1 VALESAADFGSYV
14 NSTSGF
20 GITATFFEVQDT
32 LWDTRPGLIDTWF
45 DIDSGA
51 SSNIEILMDEDYF
64 AIEGNTVAADGYQ
77 PRATMKAT
85 DAPYISHAD
94 LLTIDAVTT
103 DRGTVLKPA
112 TNFKVVEVQP
122 DNVGMVTLILEV
134 A

>member
-1 VALESAADFGSYV
+1 MALESAADFGSYV

-32 LWDTRPGLIDTWF
+32 LWDSRLGLIDSYF

-64 AIEGNTVAADGYQ
+64 SIEGNSIAAEGYQ
-77 PRATMKAT
+77 PRAIIKAT

-94 LLTIDAVTT
+94 LLNVNAVTT
-103 DRGTVLKPA
+103 DKGNVIKAA
-112 TNFKVVEVQP
+112 TDFKVVEVQP
-122 DNVGMVTLILEV
+122 DNVGLVTLILEV

>member
-1 VALESAADFGSYV
+1 MALESAADFSSYV
-14 NSTSGF
+14 NSTTGF

-32 LWDTRPGLIDTWF
+32 LWDSRLGLIDSYF

>member
-1 VALESAADFGSYV
+1 MALESAADFSSYV
-14 NSTSGF
+14 NSTTGF

>member
-1 VALESAADFGSYV
+1 VALESAADFSSYV
-14 NSTSGF
+14 NSTTGF

-32 LWDTRPGLIDTWF
+32 LWDTRPGKINTWF

>member
-1 VALESAADFGSYV
+1 MALESAADFGSYV

-32 LWDTRPGLIDTWF
+32 LWDSRLGLIDSYF

>member
-1 VALESAADFGSYV
+1 VALESAADFSSYV
-14 NSTSGF
+14 NSTTGF

-32 LWDTRPGLIDTWF
+32 LWDSRLGLIDSYF